1 MTDALMTQI
10 AKEYMQKM
18 GITDTQYLLVRH
30 LDQPHPHCHL
40 VYNRVGKNGQTI
52 SDKNIKIRN
61 AKHKNDTRPLDPS
74 CTCATCRGY
83 TRAYLHHLQKV
94 NDILGARRNSIHNL
108 HFYATIMAEMR
119 KALEEGTFAA
129 WKKKFYEDSARGTD

>member
-1 MTDALMTQI
+1 MKQ
-10 AKEYMQKM
+10 
-18 GITDTQYLLVRH
+18 
-30 LDQPHPHCHL
+30 
-40 VYNRVGKNGQTI
+40 
-52 SDKNIKIRN
+52 
-61 AKHKNDTRPLDPS
+61 NDTRPLDPS

-94 NDILGARRNSIHNL
+94 NEILGARLNSIHNL

-129 WKKKFYEDSARGTD
+129 WKKKFYEDRAKGTD

>member
-40 VYNRVGKNGQTI
+40 VYNRVGNNGQTI

-61 AKHKNDTRPLDPS
+61 GHTQVRGNKR
-74 CTCATCRGY
+74 AT
-83 TRAYLHHLQKV
+83 TKTKV
-94 NDILGARRNSIHNL
+94 
-108 HFYATIMAEMR
+108 
-119 KALEEGTFAA
+119 K
-129 WKKKFYEDSARGTD
+129 